1 MDDDRKKW
9 IAAAAGAAAVLLI
22 AGGLMLR
29 HRPNPD
35 PGPAATAPG
44 DHPPAPLA
52 VSAAAPSRDAAG
64 KPRINAVE
72 VEICGRGKVPLGDD
86 EFAVPR
92 FLEATTHKAWERWLS
107 AMLDSGDNRAR
118 AAGLLLKGKL
128 GNGELVGKPMTD
140 ESRDELVQLAA
151 GAGDPAVYAMA
162 VYACG
167 ILSAPAGGS
176 CSRISLSAWAA
187 LDPGNAVPWLS
198 LAAAA
203 RANHDAAAEADAFAR
218 AAAAGS
224 INAYNWFLLSYAE
237 TDMPRETTPLERQFL
252 SVQIMGVM
260 AALPT
265 PYGIASKHCTA
276 EALLQADVHE
286 ECNALAELMVRQ
298 GTTLLDLGFG
308 KGLGARLGWPKQRVD
323 ALEQERDALLG
334 AAVLEV
340 PHDAKE
346 GWSCSAA
353 ERTNAYLGRFDA
365 LGELGA
371 AREILERSGETVPSM
386 ALKWKAYWEQLRK
399 ESAGQVQEDQP
410 QDVSR

>member
-1 MDDDRKKW
+1 
-9 IAAAAGAAAVLLI
+9 
-22 AGGLMLR
+22 
-29 HRPNPD
+29 
-35 PGPAATAPG
+35 
-44 DHPPAPLA
+44 
-52 VSAAAPSRDAAG
+52 
-64 KPRINAVE
+64 
-72 VEICGRGKVPLGDD
+72 
-86 EFAVPR
+86 
-92 FLEATTHKAWERWLS
+92 
-107 AMLDSGDNRAR
+107 MLDSGDNRAR
-118 AAGLLLKGKL
+118 RGTVAERKVGQRRTR
-128 GNGELVGKPMTD
+128 GEADDRREP
-140 ESRDELVQLAA
+140 DELVQLAA

-218 AAAAGS
+218 AAAPAASMRTTVPPFICGNRHAEGDDAAG
-224 INAYNWFLLSYAE
+224 A
-237 TDMPRETTPLERQFL
+237 PVL
-252 SVQIMGVM
+252 SVELMGVM

-265 PYGIASKHCTA
+265 PYRIASMHCTA
-276 EALLQADVHE
+276 EALLQAT
-286 ECNALAELMVRQ
+286 CTKNATHWPNSWCAKERRCSISDSAKVS
-298 GTTLLDLGFG
+298 GE
-308 KGLGARLGWPKQRVD
+308 LGWRSSGSTPGAGTRRV
-323 ALEQERDALLG
+323 ARRRRSR
-334 AAVLEV
+334 V

-386 ALKWKAYWEQLRK
+386 ALKWKAYWEQLRRIRR
-399 ESAGQVQEDQP
+399 QVQEDQP